1 MAKISELNAITAIT
15 DSDLI
20 MITDA
25 ETSASKKVTWANA
38 KLSINSKLTIKGDS
52 DDSVKLILSQ
62 ATDAYDAPDLVFRKA
77 RGSLSTP
84 TSVGNNDVQMRIHAY
99 GYDGTEY
106 VQGGNMGFI
115 STDADANGKF
125 DLKTRV
131 SDTLATRISV
141 NSDGDTKIHQDLIL
155 NPSSS
160 VTPPSNGDLMIEAT
174 SDTSLTFKFKGSDG
188 TVRSVAIT
196 LS

>member
-1 MAKISELNAITAIT
+1 MAKISELSAITAIT

-62 ATDAYDAPDLVFRKA
+62 ATNGYDAPDLVFRKA
-77 RGSLSTP
+77 RGSLSSLA
-84 TSVGNNDVQMRIHAY
+84 SVQASDVQMRIHAY

-106 VQGGNMGFI
+106 I
-115 STDADANGKF
+115 RRGKH
-125 DLKTRV
+125 RV
-131 SDTLATRISV
+131 Y
-141 NSDGDTKIHQDLIL
+141 
-155 NPSSS
+155 
-160 VTPPSNGDLMIEAT
+160 
-174 SDTSLTFKFKGSDG
+174 
-188 TVRSVAIT
+188 
-196 LS
+196 

>member
-38 KLSINSKLTIKGDS
+38 KLSINSKLTIKGDT

-62 ATDAYDAPDLVFRKA
+62 ATDASDAPDLVFRKA
-77 RGSLSTP
+77 RGTVNTP
-84 TSVGNNDVQMRIHAY
+84 TSVQSGDVQMRIHAY
-99 GYDGTEY
+99 GHDGTEY
-106 VQGGNMGFI
+106 IQGGNMGFI
-115 STDADANGKF
+115 STDADANGRF
-125 DLKTRV
+125 DLRTRV
-131 SDTLATRISV
+131 SGTLASRFGVDSNGDTLVS
-141 NSDGDTKIHQDLIL
+141 QDLIL

-160 VTPPSNGDLMIEAT
+160 VTPASNGQLMIEAT
-174 SDTSLTFKFKGSDG
+174 SDTSLTFKYKGSDG
-188 TVRSVAIT
+188 TVRSVTVA

>member
-1 MAKISELNAITAIT
+1 MAKISELSAITAIT

-38 KLSINSKLTIKGDS
+38 KASIDTKLTIKGNT

-62 ATDAYDAPDLVFRKA
+62 ATDASDAPDLVFRKA
-77 RGSLSTP
+77 RGTVGTP
-84 TSVGNNDVQMRIHAY
+84 TSVQANDVQMRIHAY
-99 GYDGTEY
+99 GHDGTEY
-106 VQGGNMGFI
+106 IQGGNMGFI
-115 STDADANGKF
+115 SSDADANGKF

-131 SDTLATRISV
+131 SDTLSTRLSV

-155 NPSSS
+155 SPSSS
-160 VTPPSNGDLMIEAT
+160 VTPASNGELMIEAT

-188 TVRSVAIT
+188 TVRSATVT

>member
-1 MAKISELNAITAIT
+1 MAKISELSAITAIT

-62 ATDAYDAPDLVFRKA
+62 ATNGYDAPDLVFRKA
-77 RGSLSTP
+77 RGSLSSLA
-84 TSVGNNDVQMRIHAY
+84 SVQASDVQMRIHAY

-106 VQGGNMGFI
+106 IQGGNIGFI
-115 STDADANGKF
+115 STDGDANGRF
-125 DLKTRV
+125 DVRTRV
-131 SDTLATRISV
+131 SGTLASRFGVNSNGDTLVS
-141 NSDGDTKIHQDLIL
+141 QDLIL

-160 VTPPSNGDLMIEAT
+160 VTPASNGELMIEAT

-188 TVRSVAIT
+188 TVRSATVT